1 MSDSKNMKIVCNN
14 IIPAKGY
21 KAINLFGVVFVR
33 KGTTLNEVD
42 INHEAIHTAQYKELL
57 YIGFLPLYVLMFLW
71 ELIKYRNWHKTY
83 EEVPFE
89 REAYKYEDDMDYLEG
104 RKCYNWINV

>member
-1 MSDSKNMKIVCNN
+1 MKIVYNN

-21 KAINLFGVVFVR
+21 KAINLSGVVFIR

-42 INHEAIHTAQYKELL
+42 VNHESIHTEQMKEMLYVVFYLL
-57 YIGFLPLYVLMFLW
+57 YVMMFIW
-71 ELIKYRNWHKTY
+71 ELIRFRNWHKAY

-89 REAYKYEDDMDYLEG
+89 REAYRYENDVDYLST
-104 RKCYNWINV
+104 RKRYNWINV